1 MGSTEDTKLIL
12 YTNYMCP
19 WAHRAQIIL
28 AELDIPFETVII
40 DLDKPRTAE
49 YLAINPRGLVPTIS
63 YNGKIIPE
71 SGIVSQFLADAYP
84 SHLLKTSTE
93 EGGALQ
99 RAEINFFIDAYMSK
113 VNSILYPAIRA
124 EGAEKEE
131 YVTKYVEAISKEVE
145 PLLKNAGP
153 YFGGSSKLTFAEVMT
168 GSFVLR
174 LVSFSKKGKLLPTG
188 LPKALEEKT
197 PNFWKWAN
205 AVASAKSVTYIWDE
219 EAVATRTLERLGK
232 K

>member
-1 MGSTEDTKLIL
+1 MGSTEDNKLIL
-12 YTNYMCP
+12 YTNYLCP
-19 WAHRAQIIL
+19 WAHRAQIVL
-28 AELDIPFETVII
+28 AELGIPFETVII

-49 YLAINPRGLVPTIS
+49 YLAINPRGLVPTIN

-71 SGIVSQFLADAYP
+71 SGIVSQFLADTYP

-113 VNSILYPAIRA
+113 VNSMLYPAIRA

-131 YVTKYVEAISKEVE
+131 YVTKFVEAISKEVE
-145 PLLKNAGP
+145 GLLKNAGP
-153 YFGGSSKLTFAEVMT
+153 YFGGSDKLTFAEVMT

-174 LVSFSKKGKLLPTG
+174 LVSFSKNEKLLPTS

-197 PNFWKWAN
+197 PNFWKWAT
-205 AVASAKSVTYIWDE
+205 AVANAKSVTYIWDE
-219 EAVATRTLERLGK
+219 ETVSTRTLERFGRK
-232 K
+232 